1 MHSKLYVSKYRCLV
15 KFVYKNMRIYVDVF
29 IYGCICITFVTM
41 KISKTNDRTTRLGGC
56 GWS

>member
-1 MHSKLYVSKYRCLV
+1 MYQNIDVWF
-15 KFVYKNMRIYVDVF
+15 KFVYKNMHIYADVF
-29 IYGCICITFVTM
+29 KYGCICITFVTM